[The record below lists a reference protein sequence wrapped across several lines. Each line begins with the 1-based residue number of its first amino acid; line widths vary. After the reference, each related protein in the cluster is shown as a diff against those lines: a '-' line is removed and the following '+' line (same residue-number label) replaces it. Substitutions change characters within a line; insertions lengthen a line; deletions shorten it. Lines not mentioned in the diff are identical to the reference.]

1 MRMVTMAAQYN
12 NLQDHF
18 LNIARKDKIEINIFL
33 VNGVPIKGRVLSFD
47 NFTILLEV
55 DKRQNLIYKHAMST
69 IVPSRPIPYKD
80 EEENKKIPRDQ

>member
-47 NFTILLEV
+47 NFTILIEV